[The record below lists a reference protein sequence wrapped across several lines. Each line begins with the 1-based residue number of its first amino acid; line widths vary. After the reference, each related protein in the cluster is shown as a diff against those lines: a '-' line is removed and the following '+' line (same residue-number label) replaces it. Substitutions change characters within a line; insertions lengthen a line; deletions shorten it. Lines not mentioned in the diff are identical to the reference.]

1 MAEAFIAV
9 GRAGEPFVEVDGT
22 AASTTS
28 DEADDFV
35 GVRILR
41 YTTPD
46 FVRWSA
52 AVVVVSLP
60 DGWLPGHPKARPGL
74 GDGLRWT
81 AKSIARSDSGEV
93 MRSPLKRTADV
104 SASVLVC
111 QSCASSSANRAHPRS
126 LARSLARSL
135 SVFICASTPPPA
147 DDPTPLAVSTFMYC
161 ADVSIPPPP
170 SNTRGLRST

>member
-104 SASVLVC
+104 SAFRPRLSIVRVLVC
-111 QSCASSSANRAHPRS
+111 TSCASS
-126 LARSLARSL
+126 LARSLALRL
-135 SVFICASTPPPA
+135 HLRVYAAAS
-147 DDPTPLAVSTFMYC
+147 
-161 ADVSIPPPP
+161 
-170 SNTRGLRST
+170 G